1 MRTLAYSPSVRLYA
15 MHVGKGGE
23 KTYYDLSRDVVS
35 CNVSLMENGS
45 GTLTAKL
52 QNRDGKYDGKFL
64 PMDLVVA
71 SCDSH
76 KGERRL
82 FTGYVNRVKGFSLY
96 PGDYTLSASD
106 ALYRLQRLYWDPAL
120 FPSWKMVYDNAYGD
134 YTEKGDMGA
143 AQAIAAVLTNVAGM
157 DPSMVDVGEIPSE
170 MTEFAKDVWKA
181 GQEGSAKQL
190 ERMAEFLKVLGKSG
204 QSVYGGGSSGASTA
218 GGVSGITVPADW
230 KGHPE
235 IVNYAL
241 SCMGTPYLLGGMEP
255 HVGIDC
261 SGLVCWSYLQAGID
275 LVSLG
280 ARTADEITLLLPHR
294 EVRQEDAKAGDLVSW
309 YGPYDGKV
317 YWYHIAICDGHGQ
330 LVESTTSSSSGIY
343 GVAYREIY
351 SMGERMVFFHPDV
364 LDTISEVK

>member
-1 MRTLAYSPSVRLYA
+1 MRTLAYSPSVKLYA

-23 KTYYDLSRDVVS
+23 KTYYDLSHDVVS

-52 QNRDGKYDGKFL
+52 QNRDGKYDGKFI

-82 FTGYVNRVKGFSLY
+82 FTGYINRVKGFSLY

-106 ALYRLQRLYWDPAL
+106 SLYRLQRLYWDPSL
-120 FPSWKMVYDNAYGD
+120 FPSWQMVYDSAYRD

-204 QSVYGGGSSGASTA
+204 QSVYGGGASGASTT
-218 GGVSGITVPADW
+218 GRTGITVPATW

-235 IVNYAL
+235 IVNTAL
-241 SCMGTPYLLGGMEP
+241 TQVGLPYESADDPSYGHM
-255 HVGIDC
+255 DC
-261 SGLVCWSYLQAGID
+261 SGLVCWAYRQHGID
-275 LVSLG
+275 LVSMG
-280 ARTADEITLLLPHR
+280 ARTAEQITLLPHK
-294 EVRQEDAKAGDLVSW
+294 EVSQEDAKAGDLVSW
-309 YGPYDGKV
+309 YGEYNGYGRVGPY
-317 YWYHIAICDGHGQ
+317 WFHIAIWDGNGCV
-330 LVESTTSSSSGIY
+330 VEETPPEC
-343 GVAYREIY
+343 VYREIY
-351 SMGERMVFFHPDV
+351 DMGEYKMFFHPDV
-364 LDTISEVK
+364 LDTIPEVK